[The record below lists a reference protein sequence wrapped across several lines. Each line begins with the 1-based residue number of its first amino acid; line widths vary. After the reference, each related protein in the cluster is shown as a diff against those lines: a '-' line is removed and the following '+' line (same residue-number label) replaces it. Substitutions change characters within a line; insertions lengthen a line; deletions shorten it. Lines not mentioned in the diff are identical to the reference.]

1 VHQDWHNALKI
12 LLIGCGKIAH
22 SYATAVDEH
31 PDMVLSA
38 VVDENSEAARAFGIS
53 FNCPFY
59 TSLDDYLAG
68 GIFADCGII
77 CTLPSRHPEI
87 ANRLMQRGTNIL
99 CEIPF
104 APDPVAVEKMIE
116 VSRAFGVQLMMG
128 SRYRYITDII
138 HSRGLIQSG
147 ILGRILV
154 FEIDFRDAV
163 DNGSY
168 GKAHPDS
175 GYGGVLM
182 DGGIHAIDIARYFFG
197 PLLRIRAEEAQRFQ
211 FQNVEDTVKLDMRTV
226 SGVIG
231 TAHLSWT
238 IKNACDDYIR
248 IYGTQGTLCI
258 GWKKSMYRLNGV
270 IDWIK
275 FGEGYS
281 TLKALTRQLENLIDA
296 VTGDGIPEITVE
308 DGRESVR
315 ALEAAYQSLST
326 GNWVNLHSASEQTV
340 SPPFERNFTVLRPS
354 KLFPSNV

>member
-1 VHQDWHNALKI
+1 VRQDLNKSLKI

-22 SYATAVDEH
+22 SYATAIHGH

-38 VVDENSEAARAFGIS
+38 VVDENCEAARAFGIS

-59 TSLDDYLAG
+59 TSLEDYLAG
-68 GIFADCGII
+68 TDFADFGVI
-77 CTLPSRHPEI
+77 CTPPSRHSEI
-87 ANRLMQRGTNIL
+87 AKRLMQRGTSIL

-104 APDPVAVEKMIE
+104 APDSTTAEKMID

-128 SRYRYITDII
+128 SRFRYITDII
-138 HSRGLIQSG
+138 HARGLIQSG

-154 FEIDFRDAV
+154 FEIDFRDVV
-163 DNGSY
+163 DNANQKRSRLET
-168 GKAHPDS
+168 

-182 DGGIHAIDIARYFFG
+182 DSGNHAIDIARYFFG
-197 PLLRIRAEEAQRFQ
+197 PLLRVRAEEAQRFQ
-211 FQNVEDTVKLDMRTV
+211 FQDVEDTVRLDMRTI

-238 IKNACDDYIR
+238 IKNACDDYVR
-248 IYGTQGTLCI
+248 IYGTQGTLCV
-258 GWKKSMYRLNGV
+258 GWKTSMYRLNGV

-281 TLKALTRQLENLIDA
+281 TLKALTRQMENLIDA
-296 VTGDGIPEITVE
+296 VKGEGVPETTAE

-315 ALEAAYQSLST
+315 VLEAAYQSLST
-326 GNWVNLHSASEQTV
+326 GNWIDLHSASSELV
-340 SPPFERNFTVLRPS
+340 APAFERNFRVLRPR
-354 KLFPSNV
+354 KLSSSNV